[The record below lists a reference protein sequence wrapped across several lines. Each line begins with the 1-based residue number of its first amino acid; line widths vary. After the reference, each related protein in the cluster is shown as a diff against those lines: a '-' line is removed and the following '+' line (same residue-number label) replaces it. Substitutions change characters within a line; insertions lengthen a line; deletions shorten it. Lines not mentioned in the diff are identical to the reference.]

1 EEFEKTAKEK
11 LDSEQGIQYRVQ
23 RSIQTEGAFGVIK
36 ENNQYDRFH
45 RRNIINVE
53 MEFQLVCIGFNLM
66 KYHNK
71 KNRQKLR
78 S

>member
-1 EEFEKTAKEK
+1 M
-11 LDSEQGIQYRVQ
+11 
-23 RSIQTEGAFGVIK
+23 K

-45 RRNIINVE
+45 RRNIKNVE

-71 KNRQKLR
+71 KNRQKLQ